1 MVGYP
6 EQVARNPF
14 LSFKGAQERAILTG
28 SSSLGIGL
36 VTCSGSAE
44 PYNTLR
50 VTVNWPL
57 PVGACVNLV
66 GEWVGRGFGV
76 SLSTV
81 GSSGGRSVQAQTP
94 QPNRSLVS

>member
-57 PVGACVNLV
+57 PVGACVDFVGGSMVHRPSKGSGRKIAGETPALRNLV
-66 GEWVGRGFGV
+66 R
-76 SLSTV
+76 
-81 GSSGGRSVQAQTP
+81 
-94 QPNRSLVS
+94 LVHPLN